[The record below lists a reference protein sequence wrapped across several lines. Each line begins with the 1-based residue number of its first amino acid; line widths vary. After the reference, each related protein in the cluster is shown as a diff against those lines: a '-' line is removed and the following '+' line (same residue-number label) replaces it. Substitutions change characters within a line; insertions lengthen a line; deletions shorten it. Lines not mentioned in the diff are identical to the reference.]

1 MSKPPA
7 TPKRKPRK
15 PRKPR
20 TPRTP
25 PAASRPSFLER
36 MVKT

>member
-1 MSKPPA
+1 MSTPPA